1 MNWLQ
6 FALKLPMVI
15 AGIMG
20 IVQKVKDAKGPDKKA
35 AVLAAVPESL
45 ALAEFAAG
53 RDLLNDPV
61 IAELVS
67 VYIDAEKV
75 AMKARDALK
84 AGILAK
90 ATPTPVPS

>member
-1 MNWLQ
+1 MSWLQ
-6 FALKLPMVI
+6 FALKLPLVI
-15 AGIMG
+15 SGIMA

-53 RDLLNDPV
+53 RDLLNAPV
-61 IAELVS
+61 IAELVN

-75 AMKARDALK
+75 AMKAREALRQ
-84 AGILAK
+84 GILAK
-90 ATPTPVPS
+90 QP

>member
-15 AGIMG
+15 AGVMN

-53 RDLLNDPV
+53 RDLLNDPA

-67 VYIDAEKV
+67 VYIDAEKI
-75 AMKARDALK
+75 AMKARNALK

-90 ATPTPVPS
+90 QPTS